1 MPYNPVI
8 GWKPITKVILIPEK
22 FKYLNL
28 RPHSSS
34 CKERSKKQNVTVFL
48 HTSYS
53 NEVENEN
60 ASADERN

>member
-1 MPYNPVI
+1 MHCIKNISAIKQLPYNPVI

-34 CKERSKKQNVTVFL
+34 RKERSKKQNVTV
-48 HTSYS
+48 
-53 NEVENEN
+53 NKPV
-60 ASADERN
+60 A